1 MKYSKSLLTVSA
13 ALVALVLTLNLNINA
28 QSLGMRVNIPFEFHA
43 GDKTLPAGTYTIE
56 RRGEALVISDARGNG
71 AAILANPIQNK
82 AFKRDNWVVF
92 KRYGDERFLSEVR
105 WSEYSTARGLME
117 TKVERGLA
125 SITPAETVKLAAIV
139 R

>member
-13 ALVALVLTLNLNINA
+13 ALVGMVLALNLNINA
-28 QSLGMRVNIPFEFHA
+28 QSLGMRVNIPFEFHV
-43 GDKTLPAGTYTIE
+43 GDKALPAGTYTVE

-71 AAILANPIQNK
+71 AAVLANAIENK
-82 AFKRDNWVVF
+82 SFKRDNWVVF
-92 KRYGDERFLSEVR
+92 RGYGDQHFLSEVR

-117 TKVERGLA
+117 TKAERALA
-125 SITPAETVKLAAIV
+125 SNMPSETVKLAAII